1 MSRNGW
7 CVEESAGGP
16 DRDRPG
22 PRPRRA
28 KIASCPTWMVPTTIC
43 PSTIFFPTFFLLP
56 LYAPK
61 TAEGAQAVAQ
71 SGERRRFIFSGCP
84 VPPYEGPLPPCGR
97 VNPFLRQVLLAR
109 HALARVFARW
119 SRLDAL
125 RCRVKV
131 EFIRH
136 RVHPCGK
143 LPSRC
148 RSASV
153 RVAARLG
160 WSDLWSSV
168 LPCAQC
174 GTMKGVVKPN

>member
-84 VPPYEGPLPPCGR
+84 VPPYVRLRRSAASVWSCQSVSSLGSPRPPRSGTRVCPLVTPGCTPLPSQSR
-97 VNPFLRQVLLAR
+97 VYSPSCAPVRQT
-109 HALARVFARW
+109 ALPLPVGQRQ
-119 SRLDAL
+119 SR
-125 RCRVKV
+125 RK
-131 EFIRH
+131 
-136 RVHPCGK
+136 
-143 LPSRC
+143 
-148 RSASV
+148 
-153 RVAARLG
+153 ARL
-160 WSDLWSSV
+160 V
-168 LPCAQC
+168 
-174 GTMKGVVKPN
+174 